1 MEFLT
6 VEFLGRQQKFII
18 NCRAEGMTYSQTK
31 LAWEKEYPDLGT
43 LTSNLIATALKR
55 AALGLYW
62 EKGNHGGAD
71 PYLCERDQLT
81 LKEIIEDSAYKGEA
95 LEAADIIDEAFK
107 LKELRIDYGYRFLLE
122 INCPTLAE
130 EVINANIKVLQRS

>member
-31 LAWEKEYPDLGT
+31 LAWEEEYPDLGT

-71 PYLCERDQLT
+71 PYL
-81 LKEIIEDSAYKGEA
+81 
-95 LEAADIIDEAFK
+95 
-107 LKELRIDYGYRFLLE
+107 
-122 INCPTLAE
+122 
-130 EVINANIKVLQRS
+130 